1 MNKNRFKSLKT
12 ERLNLRRLYLKD
24 TKQYFKVIGS
34 SDKVSKY
41 TLWEP
46 HKNIDETE
54 MLMREWVSQY
64 NDNNFYKWAIV
75 LKTTGELIGII
86 QLLRFDIQNNSCE
99 VAYLLGEN
107 YWNHGYMTEALNEV
121 LNFSFTELGL
131 SFINAD
137 HYSENIASGKVLLK
151 AGMKF
156 IGKEKD
162 RFNNNKGF
170 DELMCY
176 SIKYEDWKQ
185 YHDDKK

>member
-64 NDNNFYKWAIV
+64 NDNNFYFPRYTVQV
-75 LKTTGELIGII
+75 LSALFEITLPHSFYLEL
-86 QLLRFDIQNNSCE
+86 
-99 VAYLLGEN
+99 
-107 YWNHGYMTEALNEV
+107 
-121 LNFSFTELGL
+121 
-131 SFINAD
+131 
-137 HYSENIASGKVLLK
+137 
-151 AGMKF
+151 
-156 IGKEKD
+156 
-162 RFNNNKGF
+162 
-170 DELMCY
+170 
-176 SIKYEDWKQ
+176 
-185 YHDDKK
+185 